1 MTMITARSLKNYQ
14 VEIEAGSHHFT
25 SDEPAGIGDD
35 AGPSP
40 FDLLL
45 SGLASCT
52 IITLQMYA
60 RRKNWPLEKV
70 EARLDFHTA
79 ESRDADGGKHRT
91 SNIHIKMTFYGP
103 LSIDQIRRLEDIST
117 RCPVHLTLLGDIK
130 ITHSVSNL
138 QDRQDHPAIDA

>member
-1 MTMITARSLKNYQ
+1 MTITARSLKNYQ
-14 VEIEAGSHHFT
+14 VEIDTGSHQFI
-25 SDEPAGIGDD
+25 SDEPEGIGDG

-70 EARLDFHTA
+70 EAALNFRSA
-79 ESRDADGGKHRT
+79 EQRDDDGNKQRSSH
-91 SNIHIKMTFYGP
+91 IHIKMTFFGP
-103 LSIDQIRRLEDIST
+103 LTSEQIRRLEDIST

-130 ITHSVSNL
+130 ITHSVSSLVNQ
-138 QDRQDHPAIDA
+138 QDPSVSDA